1 MKRLLVICAFLLIIM
16 LGFPIAAT
24 ALPVSSDNTPTDKR
38 GLEAGSEEID
48 LSKIQDYLYK
58 VDQEMAPY
66 IPDINPSQLL
76 ENLKQGKLSINVQS
90 VFTGLLKLFS
100 KEIMANLHLL
110 GQLIIL
116 GVIAAV
122 LENITGSFENGTVGK
137 AAQAVVFMVII
148 TLAIGSL
155 TIAADLSRTVVE
167 DMVNFMQVILPVL
180 LTLLAAM
187 GGLASAAILHPAM
200 VLVLGLTGTV
210 IKNVII
216 PLIFLSAILGF
227 VNNISR
233 QFRVS
238 RLAGLFRQTSITL
251 MLLMLT
257 LFTGVIAVEGVA
269 GSVADGVTMRTA
281 KFATDNFIPVV
292 GGMFSDALDA
302 VVGGSLLL
310 KNGIGIVGVL
320 IIFCLCAVPALKILA
335 LVGVYKLAGALMQPI
350 GAPEVGDCLEHMEKS
365 LTVFFA
371 AVAITGLMFFFTITI
386 VVGAG
391 NAATM
396 LR

>member
-1 MKRLLVICAFLLIIM
+1 MKKLLILCAAILII
-16 LGFPIAAT
+16 LG
-24 ALPVSSDNTPTDKR
+24 LPVLAFAETVTGDKT
-38 GLEAGSEEID
+38 ESID
-48 LSKIQDYLYK
+48 LSQIQDYLTR
-58 VDQEMAPY
+58 VDSEMAPY
-66 IPDINPSQLL
+66 IPDLRPAQLL
-76 ENLKQGKLSINVQS
+76 ENLKQGKLSISVQS
-90 VFTGLLKLFS
+90 IFTGILKLFS
-100 KEIMANLHLL
+100 KELMANLHLL
-110 GQLIIL
+110 GQLLIL

-122 LENITGSFENGTVGK
+122 LENITGSFESGTVGK

-155 TIAADLSRTVVE
+155 TIAANLSRTVVE
-167 DMVNFMQVILPVL
+167 DMVNFMQAILPVL

-187 GGLASAAILHPAM
+187 GGLASAAIFHPAM

-210 IKNVII
+210 VRNVII

-227 VNNISR
+227 VNNISDK
-233 QFRVS
+233 FKVS
-238 RLAGLFRQTSITL
+238 RLAGLFRQASITL
-251 MLLMLT
+251 MMLMLT

-269 GSVADGVTMRTA
+269 GSVADGVALRTA
-281 KFATDNFIPVV
+281 KFATDNFVPVV

-310 KNGIGIVGVL
+310 KNGVGIAGVVV
-320 IIFCLCAVPALKILA
+320 IFWLCALPALKIVA
-335 LVGVYKLAGALMQPI
+335 LVAVYKLSAALMQPI
-350 GAPEVGDCLEHMEKS
+350 GAKAVADCLEHMEKS
-365 LTVFFA
+365 LAVFFA
-371 AVAITGLMFFFTITI
+371 AVAIVGLMFFFTITI